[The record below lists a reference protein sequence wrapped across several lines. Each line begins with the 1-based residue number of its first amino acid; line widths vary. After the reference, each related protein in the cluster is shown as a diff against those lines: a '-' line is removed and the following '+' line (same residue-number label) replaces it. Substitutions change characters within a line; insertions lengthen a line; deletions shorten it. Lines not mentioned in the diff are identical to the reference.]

1 MSLAEPH
8 PQNDFIN
15 AARKERKR
23 VEVYLVNGIRLVGYI
38 ESFDQYLVMLRTSA
52 GLQGI
57 YKRAISTVQHDTGA
71 RSGKARQNRAE
82 HREQREPH
90 AQQQRRGPYSHGA
103 REFREQKDQ
112 REPRSPQD
120 AMNPEQP
127 GAAAQPQHSSYP
139 HDLQDPSQHEP
150 YVSSAASAFP
160 GAAQERSP
168 SSRPVI
174 ITRRR
179 RVWSHGNIKDNGS
192 DEH

>member
-57 YKRAISTVQHDTGA
+57 YKRAISTIQHDTGS
-71 RSGKARQNRAE
+71 RSGGKARQNRAE
-82 HREQREPH
+82 HNDREH
-90 AQQQRRGPYSHGA
+90 TQQQRRGPYNHGT
-103 REFREQKDQ
+103 REFRDSRDSRQAAQ
-112 REPRSPQD
+112 YPGEP
-120 AMNPEQP
+120 AEP
-127 GAAAQPQHSSYP
+127 GA
-139 HDLQDPSQHEP
+139 
-150 YVSSAASAFP
+150 SAESHAP
-160 GAAQERSP
+160 LDP
-168 SSRPVI
+168 SSREAYSSSATPSFFTTSPERASSGNPVI

-179 RVWSHGNIKDNGS
+179 RVWSHGNVKDNGS